1 MFAFFFLMNWAYT
14 DFFQIRQFLH
24 FYPENAGFRMTNA
37 RVLQCCVSAFFL
49 GFMLFGIVSVV
60 PVGSIVWLSFNKL
73 NFSFPRQCFLAQ
85 LVLSLADGYIH
96 LFFLD
101 TLPSSLLF
109 WCVVDLGHGRAG
121 SGICSFTR
129 ECKLLLIRSLKRIQ
143 GGLINQF
150 FFHIRLNKP
159 VYGDCPYNLIRKGYV
174 VLWLTPMRVVW

>member
-1 MFAFFFLMNWAYT
+1 MLVSEWLMRVYFNVVSLPSFL
-14 DFFQIRQFLH
+14 
-24 FYPENAGFRMTNA
+24 
-37 RVLQCCVSAFFL
+37 VSCCLVSW
-49 GFMLFGIVSVV
+49 VSVV
-60 PVGSIVWLSFNKL
+60 PVGSTVWLSFSKL

-109 WCVVDLGHGRAG
+109 WSVVDLGHGRAG

-129 ECKLLLIRSLKRIQ
+129 ECKLLLISSLKRIQ
-143 GGLINQF
+143 GGLINWF

-174 VLWLTPMRVVW
+174 VLWLTPIRVVW